1 MGVFVTMQLIIEN
14 FMEVEKKG
22 RRRELTFREH
32 GHIISALES
41 QDPFAYAFFAPNY
54 LIWSRGWNSS
64 IKIYQMMK

>member
-1 MGVFVTMQLIIEN
+1 
-14 FMEVEKKG
+14 MEVEKKG